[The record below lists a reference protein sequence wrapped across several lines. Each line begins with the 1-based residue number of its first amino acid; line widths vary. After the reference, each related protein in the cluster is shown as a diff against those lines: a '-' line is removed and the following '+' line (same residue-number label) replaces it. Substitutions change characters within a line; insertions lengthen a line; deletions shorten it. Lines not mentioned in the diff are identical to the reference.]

1 MSVTIQD
8 VAKQAEVSVATV
20 SRVMNGNYPV
30 KQETKERVL
39 AVIEELNYIPNMQ
52 ARELTTQQSTTIG
65 VIVPSINNMFFT
77 EIVNGID
84 KYIGNSNYSLMLTSS
99 YGEAKQEQKCI
110 SDFLARN
117 VLGIIIVTPNI
128 ENIENGYY
136 ESIASKIPIV
146 FINFKSNIKGIS
158 SIYNDE
164 AEGAKKALNLLYENN
179 HEKIMF
185 IRGEDSYS
193 YDIKEKVYREFMNSK
208 GIFSEE
214 NIINIGK
221 GNSSHTV
228 DNTCRI
234 FLDNIDKEISAVFAC
249 NDLMA
254 VGVINGCKRKGLNIP
269 EDISIIG
276 FDNIPLSKF
285 IEPKLTTMDQNMFD
299 LGNSAI
305 KILLDNI
312 NSKNKCEN
320 IALGNKIIIRET
332 VKIINK

>member
-39 AVIEELNYIPNMQ
+39 AVIKELNYIPNMQ

-84 KYIGNSNYSLMLTSS
+84 KYIGESNYSLMLTSS
-99 YGEAKQEQKCI
+99 HGKAEQEQKCI

-128 ENIENGYY
+128 ENIENKYY
-136 ESIASKIPIV
+136 ETIANKIPIV
-146 FINFKSNIKGIS
+146 FVNFKSNIKGIS

-164 AEGAKKALNLLYENN
+164 EEGAKKALEFLYKNK
-179 HEKIMF
+179 HRKIMF
-185 IRGEDSYS
+185 VRGEDSYS
-193 YDIKEKVYREFMNSK
+193 YDIKEKVYREFMSSRGVLNEK
-208 GIFSEE
+208 Y
-214 NIINIGK
+214 IINIGK
-221 GNSSHTV
+221 GNSSKTV
-228 DNTCRI
+228 DNTCEI
-234 FLDNIDKEISAVFAC
+234 FLDNINKEITAVFAC

-254 VGVINGCKRKGLNIP
+254 VGIINGCKKKGIDVP
-269 EDISIIG
+269 KDISIIG

-285 IEPKLTTMDQNMFD
+285 IEPKLTTVDQNMFD

-305 KILLDNI
+305 KILLDNVS
-312 NSKNKCEN
+312 NNNKCEN
-320 IALGNKIIIRET
+320 ISLGNKIIIRET
-332 VKIINK
+332 VKFI

>member
-39 AVIEELNYIPNMQ
+39 AVIKELNYIPNMQ

-84 KYIGNSNYSLMLTSS
+84 KYIGESNYSLMLTSS
-99 YGEAKQEQKCI
+99 HGKAEQEQKCI

-128 ENIENGYY
+128 ENIENKYY
-136 ESIASKIPIV
+136 ETIANKIPIV
-146 FINFKSNIKGIS
+146 FVNFKSNIKGIS

-164 AEGAKKALNLLYENN
+164 EEGAKKALEFLYKNK
-179 HEKIMF
+179 HRKIMF
-185 IRGEDSYS
+185 VRGEDSYS
-193 YDIKEKVYREFMNSK
+193 YDIKEKVYREFMSSRGVLNEK
-208 GIFSEE
+208 Y
-214 NIINIGK
+214 IINIGK
-221 GNSSHTV
+221 GNSSKTV
-228 DNTCRI
+228 DNTCEI
-234 FLDNIDKEISAVFAC
+234 FLDSINKEITAVFAC

-254 VGVINGCKRKGLNIP
+254 VGIINGCKKKGIDVP
-269 EDISIIG
+269 KDISIIG

-285 IEPKLTTMDQNMFD
+285 IEPKLTTVDQNMFD

-305 KILLDNI
+305 KILLDNVS
-312 NSKNKCEN
+312 NNNKCEN
-320 IALGNKIIIRET
+320 ISLGNKIIIRET
-332 VKIINK
+332 VKFI